1 MKVKQHYYR
10 RFHLFAAAMLLL
22 ILLYIWKGGRG
33 AAALIPALWA
43 ILALWGAWA
52 FTRYRCLYLEIS
64 SEDSL
69 TGGMNGQT
77 FLKKWEKKLKE
88 GNEGW
93 SFLIINIKK
102 FSQIDYGYGREVGD
116 QVLKKVYEALSG
128 VLTEEELIC
137 RASADTFY
145 LLVKE
150 GDSELLR
157 KRIYAL
163 DDAVYF
169 KEDLGI
175 QEKLFLS
182 IGGYVIKDPKEP
194 LGAIMDKTNYCRTAS
209 PDAADRNTHFEIY
222 DVNFT
227 DRRKRERELERMGEP
242 ALEKGHFKM
251 YLQPKYELEHETLA
265 GAEALIRWWDP
276 DQGMI
281 PLYEFL
287 PLFERNGFIRN
298 LDRFIFESALQLI
311 DGWIREGRKP
321 VKISVN
327 LSRAQFTE
335 GGFFTSKYMP
345 IYEKYNVPKEFL
357 EFEISESILLDTSL
371 ITFVKELKEM
381 GFECSMDDFGS
392 GYSSLNT
399 LKSLPIATV
408 KLDRQMFSEDE
419 KERGR
424 IVTSGIIGIA
434 KALGIHVVAEG
445 IEKREDVDFLKQ
457 EGCDQIQGYYFGKPM
472 PVEEF
477 EQLLK

>member
-10 RFHLFAAAMLLL
+10 RFLLFPASMLLL
-22 ILLYIWKGGRG
+22 IFLYIWKGGRG
-33 AAALIPALWA
+33 AASLIPAFWA
-43 ILALWGAWA
+43 VLALWGAWA
-52 FTRYRCLYLEIS
+52 FTRYRCLYLEMS
-64 SEDSL
+64 SEDPL

-77 FLKKWEKKLKE
+77 FLKRWEKKLKE
-88 GNEGW
+88 ENTVW

-102 FSQIDYGYGREVGD
+102 FSHIDYGYGREVGD

-128 VLTEEELIC
+128 VLTKEELIC

-150 GDSELLR
+150 GHSELLR
-157 KRIYAL
+157 NRIYAL

-175 QEKLFLS
+175 QKKLFLS
-182 IGGYVIKDPKEP
+182 IGGYVIQDPAEP
-194 LGAIMDKTNYCRTAS
+194 LGSIMDKTNYCRTAS

-222 DVNFT
+222 DFNFS
-227 DRRKRERELERMGEP
+227 DRRKRERELECMGEP

-251 YLQPKYELEHETLA
+251 YLQPKYELKHETLA
-265 GAEALIRWWDP
+265 GAEALIRWCDP

-357 EFEISESILLDTSL
+357 EFEISESILPDTNL

-399 LKSLPIATV
+399 LKSLPIATI

-424 IVTSGIIGIA
+424 IVTSGIIRIA

-445 IEKREDVDFLKQ
+445 IEKREDVDFLKK

-472 PVEEF
+472 PAEEF